1 MALIIEP
8 VGTKSQLAD
17 FITLPRRLYDGMP
30 GYVAPLDRERYE
42 LLDPKKNSFFAHG
55 SAQYWIARC
64 DGRAVG
70 RVSAQIDEIAGPKD
84 PPALGL
90 FGCLDTVDDGEVV
103 AALLGEAE
111 SWLRARGR
119 RHVRGPFMLSIN
131 GESGLLVEG
140 QAAPPVSLLTWHPA
154 YLDARLRE
162 VGYAPVMGLLS
173 YELSGPAI
181 GRDIEKILARLDAMK
196 PGAHFVVRDFRLND
210 LARDGEI
217 ARRLF
222 NDAWQDHWGFTPM
235 TESDVRGMI
244 DGFKSMLFSGCGFFI
259 ETAGEPVAFMLTIP
273 NLFDVSGGLGPAP
286 GAVGLAKLVFRL
298 WRQSYK
304 SYNIVLLGVASKY
317 RDTLRGARLASM
329 AIAENFRRLK
339 ARGAEAI
346 YASWTLDDNKRM
358 IALLEQF
365 GMKCSR
371 RYNVYEKPLTG

>member
-42 LLDPKKNSFFAHG
+42 LLDPKKNSFFTHG
-55 SAQYWIARC
+55 SAQYWIARR

-90 FGCLDTVDDGEVV
+90 FGCLDAVDDGEVV
-103 AALLGEAE
+103 AALLGKAE
-111 SWLRARGR
+111 GWLRARGR
-119 RHVRGPFMLSIN
+119 RHIRGPFILSIN

-140 QAAPPVSLLTWHPA
+140 QTAPPVSLLAWHPA

-162 VGYAPVMGLLS
+162 AGYAPVMGLLS
-173 YELSGPAI
+173 YVLSGPAI
-181 GRDIEKILARLDAMK
+181 GHDIDGILKRLDAMK
-196 PGAHFVVRDFRLND
+196 PGRHFVVRDFHLND
-210 LARDGEI
+210 IARDAEI

-244 DGFKSMLFSGCGFFI
+244 ESFKSMMFPGGAFFI
-259 ETAGEPVAFMLTIP
+259 ESKGEPAAFMLTIP
-273 NLFDVSGGLGPAP
+273 NLFDVTRDLGPAP
-286 GAVGLAKLVFRL
+286 GAFGLAKLVFRL
-298 WRQSYK
+298 WRQPYK
-304 SYNIVLLGVASKY
+304 TYSIVLLGVASKY
-317 RDTLRGARLASM
+317 RDTLRGARLSSM

-346 YASWTLDDNKRM
+346 YASWTLENNKRM
-358 IALLEQF
+358 IALLEEF

-371 RYNVYEKPLTG
+371 RYSVYEKRLTD